1 MAPKSCFTEQV
12 HYLPDA
18 PEAFG
23 TMITRAK
30 AAPPQSRSTDLA
42 PSPTAQTAER
52 CHSYDPTV
60 AISDKSMKILWAL
73 SGGCCAICRTELVI
87 PREVE
92 KDDHSVIGEMAHIH
106 PQSPGG
112 PRGNAPFTGNR
123 DHHSN
128 LVLLCG
134 NHHKVV
140 DDQENG
146 WPVERMKKLK
156 ADHEAWV
163 TDTLTRQPLSMSVDP
178 SGPDP
183 KTIEFYLVR
192 SGTELWALISSACSF
207 LPSYSEENR
216 TDEEV
221 EQLLVLLDELRDW
234 LELGDTL
241 ETLIEQRNARKRMDT
256 ILEECANSG
265 YFLYSRKIKMRVAG
279 GTDPIPMT
287 WWQAEVRAVPVEHFF
302 KLVEERLKQRNDES
316 GCSS

>member
-1 MAPKSCFTEQV
+1 M
-12 HYLPDA
+12 
-18 PEAFG
+18 
-23 TMITRAK
+23 
-30 AAPPQSRSTDLA
+30 
-42 PSPTAQTAER
+42 
-52 CHSYDPTV
+52 

-73 SGGCCAICRTELVI
+73 SGGCCAICRTALVI

-92 KDDHSVIGEMAHIH
+92 ADDHSAIGEMAHIH

-112 PRGNAPFTGNR
+112 PRGNVPFTGNR

-156 ADHEAWV
+156 ADHETWV
-163 TDTLTRQPLSMSVDP
+163 ASTLTRRPLSIHIDP

-183 KTIEFYLVR
+183 KTAQFFMVR
-192 SGTELWALISSACSF
+192 SGAELWDLISTAWSF

-221 EQLLVLLDELRDW
+221 EQLLALLDELKDW
-234 LELGDTL
+234 LDLGDAL
-241 ETLIEQRNARKRMDT
+241 ETLIEQRNARKRMDE
-256 ILEECANSG
+256 ILEKCADIG
-265 YFLYSRKIKMRVAG
+265 YFLYSRKIKIRTTG
-279 GTDPIPMT
+279 GVDPSPMT

-302 KLVEERLKQRNDES
+302 KLVEDRLKQQDDASEFNN
-316 GCSS
+316 